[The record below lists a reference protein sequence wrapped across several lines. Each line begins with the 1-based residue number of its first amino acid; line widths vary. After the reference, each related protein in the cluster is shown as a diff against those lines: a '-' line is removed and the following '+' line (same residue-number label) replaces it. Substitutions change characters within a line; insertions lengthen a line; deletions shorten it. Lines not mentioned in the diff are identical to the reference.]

1 MSEEIKE
8 LKDRIIRIEERNNRV
23 EKDKRWE
30 TSRTRIILVC
40 IITYI
45 VAYSYMRISNTQ
57 NILFAALVPVIGF
70 YLSSLTI
77 PVAKKLWLKV
87 WKI

>member
-1 MSEEIKE
+1 MNEEIKD
-8 LKDRIIRIEERNNRV
+8 LKERIITMEERNNRV

-30 TSRTRIILVC
+30 TSRTRIFLVC

-57 NILFAALVPVIGF
+57 NILFA
-70 YLSSLTI
+70 SLFQ
-77 PVAKKLWLKV
+77 L
-87 WKI
+87 